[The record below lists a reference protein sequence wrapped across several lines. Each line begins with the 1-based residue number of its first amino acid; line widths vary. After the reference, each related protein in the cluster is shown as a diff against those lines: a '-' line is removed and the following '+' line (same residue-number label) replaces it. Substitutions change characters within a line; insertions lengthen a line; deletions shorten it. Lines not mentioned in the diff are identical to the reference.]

1 MGTLVAPYIL
11 CPLRDL
17 SRTADCVMEG
27 PYGTLGWMAYRR
39 GKRKMQKIMG
49 CLVLIGF
56 LFIGCATDRVTER
69 RGEREPASSES
80 LRADEVWV
88 ERVKSLEKSVQGL
101 REEVADL
108 RKRMSSL
115 RVRPS
120 LGTYELPEVVSL
132 CGERVPLGDKKVR
145 ENLDQEFLVALGN
158 EVQAL
163 LWMKRARRYFP
174 HVERRL
180 KEMFLPDD
188 LKYVAIT
195 ESSLRPH
202 AVSSSGAA
210 GIWQFI
216 PATGERYGMRGGGG
230 IDERFDFFKATE
242 GALAYLKSLY
252 EEFRSWPLAMAAY
265 NAGENKIRKE
275 IAFQRTT
282 DYFSLELSMETER
295 YVYKIAVAKII
306 LSDPARYGFYL
317 EESDLYEPF
326 QLERVPLELSMPLPI
341 MDIAAAIGSSYKEIK
356 EMNLHLS
363 GETLP
368 VGIHF
373 LNLPPGTTQKFWDF
387 FAHWKNEN
395 GLK

>member
-1 MGTLVAPYIL
+1 MV
-11 CPLRDL
+11 
-17 SRTADCVMEG
+17 S
-27 PYGTLGWMAYRR
+27 
-39 GKRKMQKIMG
+39 GKEMRKMQKIMG
-49 CLVLIGF
+49 WLVLIGF
-56 LFIGCATDRVTER
+56 LFVGCATDRVTEK

-80 LRADEVWV
+80 LRTNEAWV
-88 ERVKSLEKSVQGL
+88 ERVKSLERSVQGL
-101 REEVADL
+101 QEEVADL
-108 RKRMSSL
+108 RKRISSL

-120 LGTYELPEVVSL
+120 LGTYKLPGAVSL
-132 CGERVPLGDKKVR
+132 CGERVPLEDKKVR
-145 ENLDQEFLVALGN
+145 ENLDQEFLAALGN
-158 EVQAL
+158 EAQAL
-163 LWMKRARRYFP
+163 LWTKRARRYFP

-188 LKYVAIT
+188 LKYVMIT

-216 PATGERYGMRGGGG
+216 PATGEKYGMRGSGG

-242 GALAYLKSLY
+242 GALTYLKSLY
-252 EEFRSWPLAMAAY
+252 EEFKSWPLAMAAY
-265 NAGENKIRKE
+265 NAGENRIRKE

-282 DYFSLELSMETER
+282 NYFSLELPMETER

-306 LSDPARYGFYL
+306 LSDPVKYGFYL

-326 QLERVPLELSMPLPI
+326 RLERVQIELSLSLPI
-341 MDIAAAIGSSYKEIK
+341 VDIAVGIGSSYKEIK

-363 GETLP
+363 GETIP
-368 VGIHF
+368 VGTHF
-373 LNLPPGTTQKFWDF
+373 INLPPGTTQKFWDF
-387 FAHWKNEN
+387 FARWKNEN

>member
-1 MGTLVAPYIL
+1 MDSYL
-11 CPLRDL
+11 LRNNPK
-17 SRTADCVMEG
+17 RTRIHCVTEG
-27 PYGTLGWMAYRR
+27 PYGTLGWMTSRR

-49 CLVLIGF
+49 YLLLVGFLLIG
-56 LFIGCATDRVTER
+56 CVTDRVTEK
-69 RGEREPASSES
+69 RGEKEPVSSES
-80 LRADEVWV
+80 SRTDEAWIERA
-88 ERVKSLEKSVQGL
+88 KSLERSVQGL
-101 REEVADL
+101 REEVAEL

-115 RVRPS
+115 RVRS
-120 LGTYELPEVVSL
+120 CLSTYKLPEVVSL
-132 CGERVPLGDKKVR
+132 CGERVPLENMKVW

-188 LKYVAIT
+188 LKYVTIT

-230 IDERFDFFKATE
+230 IDERFDFFRATE

-326 QLERVPLELSMPLPI
+326 RLERVPLELSIPLPI

-363 GETLP
+363 GETIP
-368 VGIHF
+368 VGTHF
-373 LNLPPGTTQKFWDF
+373 INLPSGTTQKFSDF

>member
-1 MGTLVAPYIL
+1 MDSYL
-11 CPLRDL
+11 LR
-17 SRTADCVMEG
+17 SNPKRTRIHCVTEG
-27 PYGTLGWMAYRR
+27 PYGTLGWMTSRR

-49 CLVLIGF
+49 YLLLVGFLLIG
-56 LFIGCATDRVTER
+56 CVTDRVTEK
-69 RGEREPASSES
+69 RGEKEPVSSES
-80 LRADEVWV
+80 SRTDEAWIERA
-88 ERVKSLEKSVQGL
+88 KSLERSVQGL
-101 REEVADL
+101 RDEVAEL

-115 RVRPS
+115 RVRS
-120 LGTYELPEVVSL
+120 CLSTYKLPEVVSL
-132 CGERVPLGDKKVR
+132 CGERVPLENMKVW

-230 IDERFDFFKATE
+230 IDERFDFFRATE

-252 EEFRSWPLAMAAY
+252 EEFRSWPLTMAAY

-326 QLERVPLELSMPLPI
+326 RLERVPLELSIPLPI

-363 GETLP
+363 GETIP
-368 VGIHF
+368 VGTHF
-373 LNLPPGTTQKFWDF
+373 INLPSGTTQKFSDF

>member
-1 MGTLVAPYIL
+1 M
-11 CPLRDL
+11 
-17 SRTADCVMEG
+17 SRRE
-27 PYGTLGWMAYRR
+27 
-39 GKRKMQKIMG
+39 KRKVQKTIG
-49 CLVLIGF
+49 CLVLVGF
-56 LFIGCATDRVTER
+56 LLIGCATGRVTER
-69 RGEREPASSES
+69 RGEMEPASPES
-80 LRADEVWV
+80 SRTDEAWV
-88 ERVKSLEKSVQGL
+88 ERVKSLERSVQGL
-101 REEVADL
+101 REEVAEL

-115 RVRPS
+115 RVRS
-120 LGTYELPEVVSL
+120 TLSTYKLPEVVSL
-132 CGERVPLGDKKVR
+132 CGEKVPLEDKKVR
-145 ENLDQEFLVALGN
+145 EALDQEFLVGLGN

-174 HVERRL
+174 YVERRL

-188 LKYVAIT
+188 LKYVTIT
-195 ESSLRPH
+195 ESSLRPQ

-216 PATGERYGMRGGGG
+216 PATGERYGMRGSGG

-252 EEFRSWPLAMAAY
+252 EEFRNWPLAMAAY

-306 LSDPARYGFYL
+306 LSDPTQYGFYL
-317 EESDLYEPF
+317 EENDLYEPF
-326 QLERVPLELSMPLPI
+326 QLERVQIELSMPLPI
-341 MDIAAAIGSSYKEIK
+341 MDIAVAMGSSYKDIK

-363 GETLP
+363 GEIIP
-368 VGIHF
+368 VGTHF
-373 LNLPPGTTQKFWDF
+373 INLPPGTTEKFCDF
-387 FAHWKNEN
+387 FARWKSEN

>member
-1 MGTLVAPYIL
+1 
-11 CPLRDL
+11 
-17 SRTADCVMEG
+17 
-27 PYGTLGWMAYRR
+27 
-39 GKRKMQKIMG
+39 MQKIMC
-49 CLVLIGF
+49 CLVLVGLF
-56 LFIGCATDRVTER
+56 LIGCATDRVTER
-69 RGEREPASSES
+69 SDQKETVSPET
-80 LRADEVWV
+80 LRIQEAWI
-88 ERVKSLEKSVQGL
+88 ERVKSLERSVQGL
-101 REEVADL
+101 REEMEDFQ
-108 RKRMSSL
+108 KRVSSL
-115 RVRPS
+115 SVRS
-120 LGTYELPEVVSL
+120 CLGIYKLPEVVSL
-132 CGERVPLGDKKVR
+132 CGERVPLEDKKVW

-174 HVERRL
+174 YVERRL

-252 EEFRSWPLAMAAY
+252 EEFRSWPLAMAGY
-265 NAGENKIRKE
+265 NAGENMIRKE

-295 YVYKIAVAKII
+295 YVYKIAVAKIV

-326 QLERVPLELSMPLPI
+326 RLERVPLELSIPLPI

-363 GETLP
+363 GETIP
-368 VGIHF
+368 VGTHF
-373 LNLPPGTTQKFWDF
+373 INLPSGTTQKFSDF

>member
-1 MGTLVAPYIL
+1 MDSYL
-11 CPLRDL
+11 LR
-17 SRTADCVMEG
+17 SNPKRTRIHCVTEG
-27 PYGTLGWMAYRR
+27 PYGTLGWMTSRR

-49 CLVLIGF
+49 YLLLVGFLLIG
-56 LFIGCATDRVTER
+56 CVTDRVTEK
-69 RGEREPASSES
+69 RGEKEPVSSES
-80 LRADEVWV
+80 SRTDEAWIEKAKSR
-88 ERVKSLEKSVQGL
+88 ERSVQGL
-101 REEVADL
+101 REEVAEL

-115 RVRPS
+115 RVRS
-120 LGTYELPEVVSL
+120 CLSTYKLPEVVSL
-132 CGERVPLGDKKVR
+132 CGERVPLENKKVW
-145 ENLDQEFLVALGN
+145 ENLDQEFLVSLGN

-230 IDERFDFFKATE
+230 IDERFDFFRATE

-252 EEFRSWPLAMAAY
+252 EEFRSWPLTMAAY

-326 QLERVPLELSMPLPI
+326 RLERVPLELSIPLPI
-341 MDIAAAIGSSYKEIK
+341 MDIAMAIGSSYKEIK

-363 GETLP
+363 GETIP
-368 VGIHF
+368 TGTHF
-373 LNLPPGTTQKFWDF
+373 INLPSGTTQKFSDF